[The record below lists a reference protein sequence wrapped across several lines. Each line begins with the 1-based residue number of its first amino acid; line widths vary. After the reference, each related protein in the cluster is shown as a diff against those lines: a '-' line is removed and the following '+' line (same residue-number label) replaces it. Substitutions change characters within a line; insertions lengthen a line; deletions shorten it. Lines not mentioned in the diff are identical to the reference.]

1 MSAAP
6 AILAVLLVLAAPVQ
20 AADLPVGSRP
30 PPLFKV
36 TPLRDGRYLL
46 EPLAIFGMEPRPQ
59 VNSQPNL
66 NLPAARRDGGQPVN
80 HFTRAGTAAA
90 GSPAAGGPGD

>member
-1 MSAAP
+1 MATAP
-6 AILAVLLVLAAPVQ
+6 AILALLLALAVPAQ
-20 AADLPVGSRP
+20 AADLPVGSR

-46 EPLAIFGMEPRPQ
+46 EPLAIFGTEPRPR

-66 NLPAARRDGGQPVN
+66 NLPAVRREGGQPVN
-80 HFTRAGTAAA
+80 QSTRVGDAAI
-90 GSPAAGGPGD
+90 GSPAAGGPGH